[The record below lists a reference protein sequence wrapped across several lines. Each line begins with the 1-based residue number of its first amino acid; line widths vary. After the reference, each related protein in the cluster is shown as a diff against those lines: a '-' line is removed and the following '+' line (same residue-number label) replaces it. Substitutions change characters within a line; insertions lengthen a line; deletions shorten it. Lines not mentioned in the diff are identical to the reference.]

1 MRDGAILSK
10 QHPMSPAGH
19 LLKILLDI
27 ALEPLT
33 HGVLKMKTG
42 PLTYDQI
49 AFNSFTIAPSFPKA
63 PGHRTNIATVQRED
77 AGDR

>member
-10 QHPMSPAGH
+10 QHPMSSAGH

-33 HGVLKMKTG
+33 HSVLKMKTG
-42 PLTYDQI
+42 SLTYDQI

-63 PGHRTNIATVQRED
+63 PGHRTSIATEQIED
-77 AGDR
+77 AGHS